1 MKTAVMLVGLLTKSR
16 ASVAF
21 SAASKTAVRRCA
33 VPATVGRFSVDEWKS
48 VVSRDNV
55 LFSKKATCR
64 VNELTLKQFRLFS
77 SEYGRDGEEK
87 TGEEEADDYE
97 DDCEPSSNSKKKLER
112 LVFKD
117 FDMEFLRDLE
127 ERGDL
132 DLQPFYQRGFKWS
145 QKQASI
151 WIESI
156 LRGYPCVPE
165 IVLLMVED
173 EDGEQRKVVFDGQQR
188 LTSTILFL
196 KNNRAV
202 TWPKRRN
209 DDDFCL
215 EKLPLLKDFEG
226 KRYQDLPKE
235 QQNAIKHFGVR
246 CAIIPASWEMSEYID
261 FFKRIQGGGTPMTDQ
276 ELRRA
281 LSQGPFTELLD
292 DLLKE
297 PIVQQAFDGFTA
309 FKPGSDKV
317 QELLLR
323 YFQYDRF
330 RDKFAKPTIRQKGL
344 ETMKFFNKEMKSWTG
359 EDFAKREQLKRPL
372 LKSLELIVAVF
383 GSGEAFRR
391 PEPLTKKGAAISTD
405 APSKLW
411 VDQTTL
417 KPPLWDCT
425 VSAFACEGILKKE
438 QAVRENSEAIRS
450 ALIDLMQTHPLF
462 TDTLRSADIS
472 TRIRLFEVEILS
484 ILDKFRSPN
493 VKRNVSYQQR
503 KDLIKAARERN
514 EPCKICGQALGPFDE
529 HLHIDHIHPI
539 SKGGL
544 NDLNNLQVLHKSCN
558 LRKSNNV

>member
-1 MKTAVMLVGLLTKSR
+1 
-16 ASVAF
+16 
-21 SAASKTAVRRCA
+21 
-33 VPATVGRFSVDEWKS
+33 
-48 VVSRDNV
+48 
-55 LFSKKATCR
+55 
-64 VNELTLKQFRLFS
+64 
-77 SEYGRDGEEK
+77 
-87 TGEEEADDYE
+87 
-97 DDCEPSSNSKKKLER
+97 
-112 LVFKD
+112 
-117 FDMEFLRDLE
+117 
-127 ERGDL
+127 
-132 DLQPFYQRGFKWS
+132 
-145 QKQASI
+145 
-151 WIESI
+151 
-156 LRGYPCVPE
+156 
-165 IVLLMVED
+165 
-173 EDGEQRKVVFDGQQR
+173 
-188 LTSTILFL
+188 
-196 KNNRAV
+196 
-202 TWPKRRN
+202 
-209 DDDFCL
+209 
-215 EKLPLLKDFEG
+215 
-226 KRYQDLPKE
+226 
-235 QQNAIKHFGVR
+235 
-246 CAIIPASWEMSEYID
+246 
-261 FFKRIQGGGTPMTDQ
+261 
-276 ELRRA
+276 
-281 LSQGPFTELLD
+281 
-292 DLLKE
+292 
-297 PIVQQAFDGFTA
+297 
-309 FKPGSDKV
+309 
-317 QELLLR
+317 
-323 YFQYDRF
+323 
-330 RDKFAKPTIRQKGL
+330 
-344 ETMKFFNKEMKSWTG
+344 MKFFNKEMKSWTG